1 MPFSPIV
8 EKAGSLSAVGW
19 AKETIFGTPVVAGTF
34 LPDTGCT
41 IESDPGWFS
50 PQVMTGIRDL
60 QRFNMYGEA
69 KYTGNVEGPL
79 FPSMGI
85 ALLKAAIGT
94 DAVTGTVAPYT
105 HTITENQTG
114 TLDSLTIE
122 KNTGGF
128 ESLQFAGCRIGKYSL
143 KVASG
148 NQAAT
153 VTADVVGQSA
163 LVLTTPTALSY
174 VNEIPFEF
182 AEATM
187 VLDSHSRYE
196 ANNFQV
202 DIDNGLKESYTFS
215 GEHGPNF
222 ITPVTLKVSGSFDVI
237 WDSFTDATY
246 GDYNAMESGT
256 LGALSLSLAHPG
268 GGASVALSMPT
279 VALSK
284 YKTDIKISDVVAST
298 ISFEASAALTGSTYT
313 IQAVVMNNVATAY

>member
-1 MPFSPIV
+1 MSFSPIV
-8 EKAGSLSAVGW
+8 EKSGSLSAVGW
-19 AKETIFGTPVVAGTF
+19 APEAVFGTPVVAGTF

-50 PQVMTGIRDL
+50 PPVMTGVRDL

-69 KYTGNVEGPL
+69 KYSGNVEGPL

-85 ALLKAAIGT
+85 QLLVAAIGT

-105 HTITENQTG
+105 HTITEAQTG
-114 TLDSLTIE
+114 TLKSLTIE

-128 ESLQFAGCRIGKYSL
+128 QSLQFAGCRIGKYSL
-143 KVASG
+143 KVAAG
-148 NQAAT
+148 NEAAT
-153 VTADVVGQSA
+153 VTADVIGQSA
-163 LVLTTPTALSY
+163 LVLSTPTALSY
-174 VNEIPFEF
+174 VNEIPYEF
-182 AEATM
+182 AEASM
-187 VLDSHSRYE
+187 VLGSHNRYE
-196 ANNFQV
+196 ATNFQL

-246 GDYNAMESGT
+246 GDYTTMENGT
-256 LGALSLSLAHPG
+256 LGALSLTLAHPADAG
-268 GGASVALSMPT
+268 SVELSMPT

-298 ISFEASAALTGSTYT
+298 INFEASAALTGSTYT